1 MFLTLQNVHQTP
13 LWNIGQDFV
22 KTQNKS
28 ITKLKTYRWADMR
41 MMAFPSLPDL
51 FWPICIRC
59 DPGTPAAQT
68 HLLNSVSFFTCDS
81 VTSNLSNLPSPL
93 NKNTSKQLQRQTHK
107 SKSHKIQDSDSD
119 TWSHPPPALL
129 IPTLSLD
136 SDSLCSRG
144 GHFFTKFNPLT
155 AP

>member
-13 LWNIGQDFV
+13 LWIIGQDFV

-59 DPGTPAAQT
+59 DPGTRAAQT

-81 VTSNLSNLPSPL
+81 MTSNPSNLPPPL
-93 NKNTSKQLQRQTHK
+93 NKNTSKNYKDKNTNQKVTK
-107 SKSHKIQDSDSD
+107 YKTPDSD

-129 IPTLSLD
+129 IPPYLWTRTLFVVAAATFLPNSI
-136 SDSLCSRG
+136 
-144 GHFFTKFNPLT
+144 P
-155 AP
+155 